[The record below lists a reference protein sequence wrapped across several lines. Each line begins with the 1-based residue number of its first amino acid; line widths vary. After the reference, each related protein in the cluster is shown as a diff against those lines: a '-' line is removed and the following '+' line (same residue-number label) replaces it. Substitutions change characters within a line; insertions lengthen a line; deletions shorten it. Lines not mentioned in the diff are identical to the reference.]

1 MTDPYFAE
9 SSTLEEISQY
19 RKKNK
24 NLKICIAASAWDLL
38 HNGHILFLKEGK
50 EKSDLMVVFLQT
62 NPRVDRPEK
71 NLPIL
76 SFEERRVMIEGCRYV
91 DKIFVYTTEK
101 ELYDGLKALE
111 ADLRILGDDYIGKR
125 FTGDDLPTP
134 IFFHDRSCHGAST
147 TKLRKRIYE
156 AELAKIQN
164 SQQKN

>member
-164 SQQKN
+164 SQQK